1 LLPFSSL
8 FTAFLTVAYKHQPAC
23 PSTIPPSTNSPT
35 FINPSDRHLHTMFL
49 TEDALSDDSSFEDYI
64 SVSPPT
70 TMESNTQAQ
79 QISIQQAAQSS
90 PEQLVHSGN
99 VNNVNQSDPQAFGGQ
114 LVEFRSSALGN
125 ASPDVIP
132 LENVMTLPEASSQ
145 G

>member
-1 LLPFSSL
+1 L
-8 FTAFLTVAYKHQPAC
+8 FTASPTVAYKQQPSY
-23 PSTIPPSTNSPT
+23 PSTIPPSTKSPT
-35 FINPSDRHLHTMFL
+35 FINPDRHLHTMFL

-70 TMESNTQAQ
+70 TMEGNTQAQ
-79 QISIQQAAQSS
+79 QISIQPATQNS

-99 VNNVNQSDPQAFGGQ
+99 NGNQSDPQAFGGQ

-125 ASPDVIP
+125 ASPDVVP
-132 LENVMTLPEASSQ
+132 LENVMSQPDVSSQ